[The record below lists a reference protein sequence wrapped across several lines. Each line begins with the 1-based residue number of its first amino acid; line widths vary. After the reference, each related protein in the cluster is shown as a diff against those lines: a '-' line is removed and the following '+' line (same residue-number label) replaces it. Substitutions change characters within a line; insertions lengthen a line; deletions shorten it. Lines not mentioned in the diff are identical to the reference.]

1 MGRPRNAARTTVPE
15 TAAGDLPSVAQ
26 AVGRR
31 LAYELRQ
38 VLRAVGWPGLSIRA
52 LSRTLGVDAN
62 ICQRAVAAASSADQ
76 PEQVLLKTPGVEG
89 LDLLRRAC
97 ARRGVRPDL
106 LEALHTATF
115 ELEALISRH
124 GGSLRRV
131 RASLGS
137 MSGQTL
143 TSDGAGAAA
152 LRRSAWRAAA
162 GCVGAQLDT
171 HAVAVAMR
179 LPRSGAHAGATAASM
194 LEGFSLNAYA
204 AWRGTQGGLPLL
216 LSTFGGGP
224 DQTASGP
231 FAEGGRVLDEFSTQ
245 PRKLLT
251 QRVPTPGTTLQVL
264 DNTAEE
270 DRSAAPVDLALLNP
284 LVGVSNPLTEPSREH
299 TSFVRVRYPAKEL
312 LLDVLLDREL
322 AARCVPIP
330 SIAWAGPWLSRG
342 EQMPWYDRV
351 PGDEGVVVMP
361 ADRLT
366 NPCSHCPW
374 YIRALRHASDLA
386 GWSLAEFVCYRLH
399 VCYPLW
405 GAAHLIRFDFSG
417 SSASA

>member
-1 MGRPRNAARTTVPE
+1 MARPRKTSRASAPDV
-15 TAAGDLPSVAQ
+15 AAGDLPSAAQ
-26 AVGRR
+26 SVGRR

-38 VLRAVGWPGLSIRA
+38 VLQAVGWPGLSIRA

-62 ICQRAVAAASSADQ
+62 ICQRAVAAASSDDQ
-76 PEQVLLKTPGVEG
+76 PDRVLLKTPGVEG

-137 MSGQTL
+137 MGGQTN
-143 TSDGAGAAA
+143 TTDGADSVSR
-152 LRRSAWRAAA
+152 RRSAWRAVS
-162 GCVGAQLDT
+162 GYVGAQLDT
-171 HAVAVAMR
+171 HAVAVFMR
-179 LPRSGAHAGATAASM
+179 LPRGGAHDGAAAASV

-204 AWRGTQGGLPLL
+204 AWRGTEGGLPLL
-216 LSTFGGGP
+216 LSTFGGGE
-224 DQTASGP
+224 QIASGP
-231 FAEGGRVLDEFSTQ
+231 FSKGGRILDEFSTQ

-251 QRVPTPGTTLQVL
+251 QRTPTPGATLQVL
-264 DNTAEE
+264 DNTPEK
-270 DRSAAPVDLALLNP
+270 DRSASPVDLTLLNP
-284 LVGVSNPLTEPSREH
+284 LVGVSNPLTEASRQH
-299 TSFVRVRYPAKEL
+299 TSFVRVRYPAREL

-322 AARCVPIP
+322 AARCVPTP
-330 SIAWAGPWLSRG
+330 SIAWAGPWLTRG

-374 YIRALRHASDLA
+374 YARALRHASDLA

-399 VCYPLW
+399 VRYPLW

-417 SSASA
+417 STAAA